1 MRLSILPDV
10 LWGLPDF
17 FFIFLRTSKIEDLIL
32 SLRFFGLL
40 HTIALM
46 VSPDLSG
53 IPFYCLHFYE
63 GTIDAYAPYEALS

>member
-1 MRLSILPDV
+1 
-10 LWGLPDF
+10 
-17 FFIFLRTSKIEDLIL
+17 
-32 SLRFFGLL
+32 
-40 HTIALM
+40 M